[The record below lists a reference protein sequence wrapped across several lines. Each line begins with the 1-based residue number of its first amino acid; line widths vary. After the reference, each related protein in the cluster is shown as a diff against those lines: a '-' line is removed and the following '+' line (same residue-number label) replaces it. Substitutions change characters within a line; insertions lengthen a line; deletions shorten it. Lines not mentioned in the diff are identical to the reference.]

1 MLKVVLS
8 ETMLIA
14 FMLRVILL
22 SVTMLSVYQLCVL
35 MLKAVMSVAML
46 VVLMLRVVLLIVVA
60 PFFSGEVRVQQ
71 PVRQLAS
78 DPCHRVGKVTKVSI
92 LRAGKIS

>member
-1 MLKVVLS
+1 MLC
-8 ETMLIA
+8 A
-14 FMLRVILL
+14 
-22 SVTMLSVYQLCVL
+22 YQLCVS
-35 MLKAVMSVAML
+35 MLKAVMCAAML

-71 PVRQLAS
+71 PVGQLAG
-78 DPCHRVGKVTKVSI
+78 DPRHRGGKVTKVLI